1 MKNPAFIQGTLIRRY
16 KRFLADV
23 RLDNKKVI
31 TAACSNTG
39 SMRSCSDP
47 GSRVCLSTSDNP
59 NRKYK
64 YTWELVL
71 ANDTW
76 VGINT
81 LLPNKLV
88 FRAVQKDQIPELA
101 GYTKFR
107 KEVKYGENSRIDI
120 LLEKGGEK
128 CYVEIKNVTLV
139 EENIARFPDAVSAR
153 GTKHL
158 NELMSMVDQG
168 HRAVMFY
175 LVQRSD
181 ANLFRPADDIDPL
194 YADTLRQAHHH
205 GVEILVYEANVSIE
219 EITLGKSLPFTL
231 EN

>member
-1 MKNPAFIQGTLIRRY
+1 MKNPEFVQGTLIKRY

-39 SMRSCSDP
+39 TMRSCSDP

-64 YTWELVL
+64 HTWELVY
-71 ANDTW
+71 ANNTW

-88 FRAVQKDQIPELA
+88 FRAIQKDLIPELT
-101 GYTKFR
+101 GYSNIR

-120 LLEKGGEK
+120 LLSEGDKK
-128 CYVEIKNVTLV
+128 CYVEVKNVTLV
-139 EENIARFPDAVSAR
+139 EDGIARFSDAVSVR

-158 NELMSMVDQG
+158 NELMSMVDAG

-175 LVQRSD
+175 LVQRDD
-181 ANLFRPADDIDPL
+181 ASLFRPADDIDPL
-194 YADTLRQAHHH
+194 YADTLRQAFQH
-205 GVEILVYEANVSIE
+205 GVEILVYEANVSID
-219 EITLGKSLPFTL
+219 EITLGKPLPFEL
-231 EN
+231 